1 MTNTPKILAFAGSLR
16 KNSFNKKISQIAALG
31 AKEAGAS
38 VTYIDLKDYSIPLY
52 DEEIEEKG
60 LPENVLKLKELFS
73 SHEGFIIA
81 SPEYNGS
88 FSAVLKNTIDWVSR
102 KKSPDEPSLSCFTN
116 KVAVILSASPGPLGG
131 VRSLMALRQL
141 LSTVRTLVLP
151 EQKTMPYASKAFDA
165 QGNLPEKDQEAV
177 KSLGAILTQ
186 RLLLSHL

>member
-1 MTNTPKILAFAGSLR
+1 MTNAPKILAFAGSLR

-38 VTYIDLKDYSIPLY
+38 VTYIDLKDYPIPLY

-73 SHEGFIIA
+73 SHDGFIIA

-102 KKSPDEPSLSCFTN
+102 KKSAEDPSLSCFRN
-116 KVAVILSASPGPLGG
+116 KVAVLLSASPGPLGG
-131 VRSLMALRQL
+131 VRGLIALRQL
-141 LSTVRTLVLP
+141 LSTVHTLVLP
-151 EQKTMPYASKAFDA
+151 EQKTIPSFDSKE
-165 QGNLPEKDQEAV
+165 NLSEKDQQAIE
-177 KSLGAILTQ
+177 KIGALLTQ
-186 RLLLSHL
+186 KLLLLNL